1 MYSLGGE
8 KYWMCLN
15 EVDLN
20 ADENVDTTPEAQLQ
34 LKPHTVWL
42 VTRDLMCTEQLT
54 V

>member
-1 MYSLGGE
+1 MHSLGRE
-8 KYWMCLN
+8 KCWMCLN

-20 ADENVDTTPEAQLQ
+20 ANKNVGTTPEVQLQ

-42 VTRDLMCTEQLT
+42 VTGDLMCTEQLT